1 MADHLI
7 PGKLY
12 RLTKNYFWF
21 SNDIDWN
28 DATADEIAEK
38 NAKAGDI
45 LIFIDFKSYVSWGG
59 KEYTALSFISAEQ
72 GGLVHTALSSDNWE
86 IFFERIQ
93 EEDE

>member
-28 DATADEIAEK
+28 DATADELAGK

-59 KEYTALSFISAEQ
+59 EGIHRSILYFGRTRRFGSHSTEFGQLGNFLRKDS
-72 GGLVHTALSSDNWE
+72 
-86 IFFERIQ
+86 RRR
-93 EEDE
+93 